1 MWGVLCSAGCSP
13 LASTCQVPVPQP
25 LPVTADMSPDTDT
38 CPRVC
43 VWGGAGQLRA
53 CGQSRKGQGTQAG
66 CPQQPAPW
74 PQSMWRRPG
83 SSVDRT
89 PSGVPSGAALC
100 PPGISLVCSFTTFG
114 SRINRDKWKAQQ
126 AAVVCP
132 ACGTPPRTRPSSSP
146 LGGTAPRDKGAAPP
160 PSAFGCQ
167 MHWEGR
173 LRQPGRRQHGVGGS
187 HPGPTR
193 KAEQRRHLA
202 GAGGGAGGRDP
213 LPAAAPVVPGPS
225 GGRGGGHPPARSSRG
240 GLRDLC

>member
-13 LASTCQVPVPQP
+13 RASTCQVPVPQP

-43 VWGGAGQLRA
+43 VCGGAGQLRA

-89 PSGVPSGAALC
+89 SSGVPSGAALC
-100 PPGISLVCSFTTFG
+100 PPVISLVCSFTTFG

-132 ACGTPPRTRPSSSP
+132 ACGTPPRTWPSSSP

-160 PSAFGCQ
+160 PSAFGCR
-167 MHWEGR
+167 MHREAPS
-173 LRQPGRRQHGVGGS
+173 QPGRRQRGVGGS

-193 KAEQRRHLA
+193 KAEQRLHLA

-213 LPAAAPVVPGPS
+213 PPAAAPVVPGP
-225 GGRGGGHPPARSSRG
+225 GGGVGGGHPPARSSRG